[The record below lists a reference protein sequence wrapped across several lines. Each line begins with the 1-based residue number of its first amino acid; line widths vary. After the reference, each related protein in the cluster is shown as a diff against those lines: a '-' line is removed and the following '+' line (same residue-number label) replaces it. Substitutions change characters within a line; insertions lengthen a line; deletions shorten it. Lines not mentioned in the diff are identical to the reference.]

1 MRLYS
6 TNHKSEETDF
16 QHALIQGQAPDR
28 GLYFPKE
35 LPELNK
41 DQIKRLLKTNNFSDL
56 AEILA
61 AHFLQEEID
70 SKVLSEVIHK
80 AYDFEIPLEKIDN
93 KNFILRLD
101 MGPTSAFKDFAARFL
116 AGFLDHFLSKKKKKV
131 NILVAT
137 SGDTGS
143 AIANA
148 FKDSK
153 YAKVFVL
160 FPLEEVSVRQRKLM
174 TTLGENVVCLAVD
187 GKFDDCQRFVKQA
200 FADKDFKKINLTSAN
215 SINIGRLIPQSF
227 YYFWAYFELI
237 RKGFL
242 KEGEELVFSVP
253 SGNFGNVMGGLIAKT
268 IGLPATK
275 FIASTNSNNSFPR
288 FLSTG
293 EYKPLSPSIN
303 CLSNAMNIGHPNN
316 IARIVDWLGGGRI
329 NEKGEISK
337 KPKTKEIKN
346 VLESYS
352 FSDKETIEVMK
363 NFYKENNSILEP
375 HGAVGWLG
383 IQKYK
388 QENPDFEGISVLLE
402 TAHPAKF
409 NESVKSIL
417 DIDPEVPN
425 AIKEVENLE
434 EEYQTI
440 PAEYEEFKKV
450 ILKNI

>member
-1 MRLYS
+1 MKLYS
-6 TNHKSEETDF
+6 TNHNTEETDF
-16 QHALIQGQAPDR
+16 QHALIQGQAPDK

-35 LPELNK
+35 LP
-41 DQIKRLLKTNNFSDL
+41 LLTKKKIEKLPEADKFADL
-56 AEILA
+56 AEILTN
-61 AHFLQEEID
+61 HFLSEEI
-70 SKVLSEVIHK
+70 SSEVTNEIIQK
-80 AYDFEIPLEKIDN
+80 AYNFEIPLEKIDD

-101 MGPTSAFKDFAARFL
+101 RGPTSAFKDFAARFL
-116 AGFLDHFLSKKKKKV
+116 AGFLDHFLTKKKKKV

-153 YAKVFVL
+153 YVKVFVL
-160 FPLEEVSVRQRKLM
+160 FPLSEVSVRQRKLM
-174 TTLGENVVCLAVD
+174 TTLGENVICLAVD
-187 GKFDDCQRFVKQA
+187 GKFDDCQSFVKQA
-200 FADKDFKKINLTSAN
+200 FTDEDLKEMNLTSAN

-242 KEGEELVFSVP
+242 KQNQEIIFSVP

-275 FIASTNSNNSFPR
+275 FIASTNANDSFPR
-288 FLSTG
+288 FLDDG
-293 EYKPLSPSIN
+293 EYTPLSPSIN

-316 IARIVDWLGGGRI
+316 IARIVDWLGHGRI
-329 NEKGEISK
+329 NEKGVISK
-337 KPKTKEIKN
+337 KPKIEEIKK
-346 VLESYS
+346 LLLSYS
-352 FSDKETIEVMK
+352 FSDEETIQTMK
-363 NFYKENNSILEP
+363 NFYKKTKTILEP

-383 IQKYK
+383 IEKYK
-388 QENPDFEGISVLLE
+388 KENPHFEGVSVLLE

-409 NESVKSIL
+409 NESVEDIL
-417 DIDPEVPN
+417 GIDPEVPM

-434 EEYQTI
+434 ENYQVI
-440 PAEYEEFKKV
+440 PADYEEFKKV
-450 ILKNI
+450 ILTKN